1 MQIIEDGKNA
11 LVTLG
16 ANGRVLDS
24 VLDWINWTGNRASAS
39 STFPACLSETD
50 AFLELRKWSDIYL
63 ITRDKMEES
72 ATNQRLEPDFLAT
85 SRRGDAEIC
94 ELNHRF

>member
-16 ANGRVLDS
+16 ANGRVLD
-24 VLDWINWTGNRASAS
+24 WINWTGIGWASTS

-72 ATNQRLEPDFLAT
+72 ATNQRPEPDFLAT